1 VGRLTLLGLVAAALW
16 AAGAAVHEHANP
28 ALWRLRGVLWLLSS
42 AAVAFLAAARFA
54 ADVLELSDEAMAL
67 VAGLASAIHAGLLWW
82 RRPRPAS
89 SWPAWP
95 GW

>member
-42 AAVAFLAAARFA
+42 AAVALLAARFA

-67 VAGLASAIHAGLLWW
+67 VAGLTSATHAVLLWW
-82 RRPRPAS
+82 RRPRPRQQLACL
-89 SWPAWP
+89 A
-95 GW
+95 GV